1 MAENLPNLG
10 KKTDIQVQEE
20 PEVPNEVKPR
30 ISVPR
35 QIVIKIS
42 KVKEKFLKT
51 AREKQITFIRKL
63 YKVISRFL
71 SRNFAGQKEAA

>member
-1 MAENLPNLG
+1 MNPKNST
-10 KKTDIQVQEE
+10 KRHI
-20 PEVPNEVKPR
+20 
-30 ISVPR
+30 I
-35 QIVIKIS
+35 IKIS

>member
-1 MAENLPNLG
+1 M
-10 KKTDIQVQEE
+10 
-20 PEVPNEVKPR
+20 KPR